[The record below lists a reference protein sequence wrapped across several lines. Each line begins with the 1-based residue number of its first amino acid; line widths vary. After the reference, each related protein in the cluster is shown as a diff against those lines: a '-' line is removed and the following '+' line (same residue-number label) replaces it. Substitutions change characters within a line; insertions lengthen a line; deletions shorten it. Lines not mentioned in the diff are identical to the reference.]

1 MVNKKLK
8 VSLVFLTNHYIP
20 QKKKGKKKRIIF
32 HSPAKNYRR
41 HLNLN
46 NSRTDVHLKVL

>member
-20 QKKKGKKKRIIF
+20 QKKRKKKRIIF

-46 NSRTDVHLKVL
+46 DSRTNVHLKVL

>member
-20 QKKKGKKKRIIF
+20 QKKKEKKRIIF

-41 HLNLN
+41 HLNSN
-46 NSRTDVHLKVL
+46 NSRTNVHLKVL

>member
-8 VSLVFLTNHYIP
+8 VSLVFFNKSLHI
-20 QKKKGKKKRIIF
+20 KKKGKKKRIIF

-46 NSRTDVHLKVL
+46 NSRTNVHLKVL